1 MKNEG
6 NEKLP
11 ILFILHP
18 SSFILLISVFVCTAC
33 VGCATALRAGGLAAR
48 TPATAFHGSRSPR
61 RRFPLLRNSILET
74 VREPA
79 GASSGPP
86 IASTPS
92 PLPASPPAGCDAPQ
106 QVSPASRD
114 SAPLVNT
121 VVPAIVPEQ
130 PASPALGEPF
140 AAIRRL
146 HREAVASYAVIDSY
160 NVRLRRREQVNG
172 KNKPEEVI
180 LFSFRKEPW
189 SVHFKWIGE
198 TGKGREVV
206 YVKGQYENK
215 IHTLLAAGDNILL
228 KAGTRFSLSPD
239 SPLIRN
245 ESRHSISDA
254 GVGHLIDNF
263 GTVVEAAERGNLSL
277 HVKYL
282 GLARRSELGAPVE
295 AVQND
300 IPPGID
306 PQLPHGGRCLWY
318 FDPANHLPVLLIT
331 YDERGQEVEFYCY
344 DFFQFPVKLDDRDFN
359 PDLLWPAKLK

>member
-1 MKNEG
+1 MKDEG

-18 SSFILLISVFVCTAC
+18 SSFILLISAFACTAC
-33 VGCATALRAGGLAAR
+33 VGCATALAPVVWQHERQPPR
-48 TPATAFHGSRSPR
+48 PAVVQPPAPAPAPSQFKPGNGAQPAESP
-61 RRFPLLRNSILET
+61 
-74 VREPA
+74 
-79 GASSGPP
+79 SGPP

-282 GLARRSELGAPVE
+282 GLARRSELGTPVE

-318 FDPANHLPVLLIT
+318 FDPANHLPVLFIT